1 MQQVN
6 NTIKDILSFQPF
18 VDILDR
24 IKNVDKETAGNFEVS
39 LKKRLENTCEV
50 LADKNKSKKDKLLAI
65 KTAKLELHALSAPYL
80 RISEQLTKQKQFFD
94 RTAMQTSN
102 DFLDFVY
109 NSIDDYF
116 ETIYLKIETELEN
129 NSSMFTGIKD
139 SWKKTGAKGIN
150 ICSSKFK
157 EILGYKEA
165 EKKLLDDQTLLE
177 KTLENICSS
186 EEIQKKVT
194 NVFQEAAVNY
204 EKTWKKRVAEYHQKV
219 KQFDSQL
226 AKLSQDAISLKPE
239 FSLGLA
245 EQTLATAFGAT
256 LVGTLSLAAGW
267 HTLAYALSN
276 VFLPIAIFAALLTLF
291 VAWWKEND
299 ALQKR
304 IDQVKKLLNTYH
316 AQIILFI
323 DTHPL
328 EEHQNKS
335 IRKLLIVQS
344 FEMAKKLNK
353 QWREVRYGLL
363 TESHYEEIITAIT
376 SYLQLLDK
384 AENSCQIN

>member
-65 KTAKLELHALSAPYL
+65 KTAKLELHALS
-80 RISEQLTKQKQFFD
+80 E
-94 RTAMQTSN
+94 TSN